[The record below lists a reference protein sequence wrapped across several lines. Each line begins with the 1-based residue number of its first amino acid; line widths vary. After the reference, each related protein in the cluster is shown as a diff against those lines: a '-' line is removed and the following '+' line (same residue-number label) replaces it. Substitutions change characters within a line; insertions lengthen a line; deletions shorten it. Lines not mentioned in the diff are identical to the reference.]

1 MDILTLTCLIRDI
14 YKLKSALDRIRVKE
28 YISLSAQDEVRSGP
42 LRVCYCRRP
51 VRLRGHRLDLRHDGE
66 RGVRGPR

>member
-51 VRLRGHRLDLRHDGE
+51 VRLRGH
-66 RGVRGPR
+66 